1 MREKSFEEKENLLDN
16 NTNEGNIQH
25 KISIEKE
32 SITNGNNDENIKN
45 SEKLSEVNVKASI
58 GNEVIEDNIKA
69 TDTLEFINKK
79 KKENENNENNENE
92 ENDDFDSDKGNKKK
106 NKETK
111 NNFKYHIKINKKFLK
126 YFTLV
131 TIFIYMSLIIAS
143 SIVFHQRRESNP
155 FLFCFKFLDRIPE
168 QSQGRD
174 NKDIIYFLT
183 DLNSFYIIHL
193 VLFIIFISVCYL
205 LIKGSESRIDYFF
218 KDMSIFFVSTL
229 IFNIPILF
237 SGMFTDHFYGNF
249 LQPVAYLILT
259 FLGFLCMLKI
269 YIVAK
274 RHKYKKISSLIN
286 ISILSSFMTAYQLY
300 CFLFNFAYFYMNFYK
315 PQINI
320 KHKEYPE
327 VEIIA
332 GCLYYAVGIVV
343 MTVFKDIF
351 FVIAMVI
358 IENGLLYSKRQNH
371 YLVTIALV
379 NISIVS
385 LNFASV
391 IILIFAYKKKI
402 FHLKEKNKN

>member
-1 MREKSFEEKENLLDN
+1 MRENTIEEKENLLDN

-25 KISIEKE
+25 KISNEKE
-32 SITNGNNDENIKN
+32 RNTNGNDDENIKN
-45 SEKLSEVNVKASI
+45 SEKLSEENVKPSVA
-58 GNEVIEDNIKA
+58 NEVIEDNIKT

-79 KKENENNENNENE
+79 KKESENNENNEN
-92 ENDDFDSDKGNKKK
+92 DDLESDRANKKNNKKK
-106 NKETK
+106 K
-111 NNFKYHIKINKKFLK
+111 NNFKYHININKKFLK

-131 TIFIYMSLIIAS
+131 TIILYIFIIIAS

-259 FLGFLCMLKI
+259 FLGFLCMVKI

-274 RHKYKKISSLIN
+274 GHKYKKISSLIN
-286 ISILSSFMTAYQLY
+286 ISILSSFMTAYQCY
-300 CFLFNFAYFYMNFYK
+300 CFLFNISYCYMNIFK
-315 PQINI
+315 PQIDS
-320 KHKEYPE
+320 KKKDFLE

-332 GCLYYAVGIVV
+332 GCLYFAVGIVV

-358 IENGLLYSKRQNH
+358 IENGLLYSKREDH
-371 YLVTIALV
+371 HLLAIALV

-391 IILIFAYKKKI
+391 IILIFVYNKKI
-402 FHLKEKNKN
+402 FKLKEKK

>member
-1 MREKSFEEKENLLDN
+1 MRENTIEEKENLLDN

-25 KISIEKE
+25 KISNEKE
-32 SITNGNNDENIKN
+32 RNTNGNDDENIKN
-45 SEKLSEVNVKASI
+45 SEKLSEENVKPSVA
-58 GNEVIEDNIKA
+58 NEVIEDNIKT

-79 KKENENNENNENE
+79 KKESENNENNEN
-92 ENDDFDSDKGNKKK
+92 DDLESDRANKKNNKKK
-106 NKETK
+106 K
-111 NNFKYHIKINKKFLK
+111 NNFKYHININKKFLK

-131 TIFIYMSLIIAS
+131 TIILYIFIIIAS
-143 SIVFHQRRESNP
+143 SIVFHQRRETNP
-155 FLFCFKFLDRIPE
+155 FLFCFKFLDRIPA

-205 LIKGSESRIDYFF
+205 LIKGSDNRINYFF
-218 KDMSIFFVSTL
+218 KDMSIFLVSTL

-259 FLGFLCMLKI
+259 FLGFLCMVKI

-274 RHKYKKISSLIN
+274 GHKYKKISSLIN
-286 ISILSSFMTAYQLY
+286 ISILSSFMTAYQCY
-300 CFLFNFAYFYMNFYK
+300 CFLFNISYCYMNIFK
-315 PQINI
+315 PQIDS
-320 KHKEYPE
+320 KKKEFPE

-332 GCLYYAVGIVV
+332 GCLYFAVGIVV

-358 IENGLLYSKRQNH
+358 IENGLLYSKRQDG
-371 YLVTIALV
+371 YVLTIALV

-391 IILIFAYKKKI
+391 IILIFVYNKKI
-402 FHLKEKNKN
+402 FKLKEKK

>member
-1 MREKSFEEKENLLDN
+1 MRENTIEEKESLLDN

-25 KISIEKE
+25 KISNEKE
-32 SITNGNNDENIKN
+32 RNTNGNDDENIKN
-45 SEKLSEVNVKASI
+45 SEKLSEENVKPSVA
-58 GNEVIEDNIKA
+58 NEVIEDNIKT

-79 KKENENNENNENE
+79 KKESENNEKD
-92 ENDDFDSDKGNKKK
+92 ENDDLESDRGNKKN
-106 NKETK
+106 NKKKK
-111 NNFKYHIKINKKFLK
+111 NNFKYHININKKFLK

-131 TIFIYMSLIIAS
+131 TIILYIFIIIAS
-143 SIVFHQRRESNP
+143 SIVFHQRRETNP
-155 FLFCFKFLDRIPE
+155 FLFCFKFLDRIPA

-205 LIKGSESRIDYFF
+205 LIKGSDNRINYFF

-259 FLGFLCMLKI
+259 FLGFLCMVKI

-274 RHKYKKISSLIN
+274 GHKYKKISSLIN
-286 ISILSSFMTAYQLY
+286 ISILSSFMTAYQCY
-300 CFLFNFAYFYMNFYK
+300 CFLFNISYCYMNIFK
-315 PQINI
+315 PQIDS
-320 KHKEYPE
+320 KKKDFLE

-332 GCLYYAVGIVV
+332 GCLYFAVGIVV

-358 IENGLLYSKRQNH
+358 IENGLLYSKRQDG
-371 YLVTIALV
+371 YVLTIALV

-391 IILIFAYKKKI
+391 IILIFVYNKKI
-402 FHLKEKNKN
+402 FKLKEKK

>member
-1 MREKSFEEKENLLDN
+1 MRENTFEEKENLLDN
-16 NTNEGNIQH
+16 NTNEGYIQQT
-25 KISIEKE
+25 ISNEKE
-32 SITNGNNDENIKN
+32 RNTNGNNDENIKN
-45 SEKLSEVNVKASI
+45 SEKLTEENVKPSA
-58 GNEVIEDNIKA
+58 GNEVVIEDNIKT

-79 KKENENNENNENE
+79 KKENKNNENN
-92 ENDDFDSDKGNKKK
+92 ENDDFDSDKGNKKN
-106 NKETK
+106 NKKKK
-111 NNFKYHIKINKKFLK
+111 NNYKYHIYINIKFLK

-131 TIFIYMSLIIAS
+131 AIIIYIFIIIAS

-155 FLFCFKFLDRIPE
+155 FLFCFKFIDRVPA
-168 QSQGRD
+168 QSQGLD
-174 NKDIIYFLT
+174 NKDKEIIYFLT

-205 LIKGSESRIDYFF
+205 LIKGSDSRIDYFF
-218 KDMSIFFVSTL
+218 NNMSIFFVSTL

-237 SGMFTDHFYGNF
+237 SGMFTDHFYGNH
-249 LQPVAYLILT
+249 LQPVVYLILT
-259 FLGFLCMLKI
+259 FLGFLCMVKI

-274 RHKYKKISSLIN
+274 KHKYKKISSLIN
-286 ISILSSFMTAYQLY
+286 ISILSSFMTAYQCY
-300 CFLFNFAYFYMNFYK
+300 CFLFNITYFYMNFFK
-315 PQINI
+315 PKVEET

-332 GCLYYAVGIVV
+332 GCVYFALGIVV

-358 IENGLLYSKRQNH
+358 IEIGLLYSKRKND
-371 YLVTIALV
+371 YLLTIALV

-391 IILIFAYKKKI
+391 IILIFVYNKKI
-402 FHLKEKNKN
+402 FKLKEKK

>member
-1 MREKSFEEKENLLDN
+1 MRENTIEEKENLLDN

-25 KISIEKE
+25 KISNEKE
-32 SITNGNNDENIKN
+32 RNTNGNDDENIKN
-45 SEKLSEVNVKASI
+45 SEKLSEENVKPSV

-69 TDTLEFINKK
+69 TDTLKFINKK
-79 KKENENNENNENE
+79 KKESENNEKN
-92 ENDDFDSDKGNKKK
+92 ENDDLDSDKGNKKN
-106 NKETK
+106 NKKKK
-111 NNFKYHIKINKKFLK
+111 NNFKYHININKKFLK

-131 TIFIYMSLIIAS
+131 TIIIYIFIIIAS

-155 FLFCFKFLDRIPE
+155 FLFCFKFLDRVPA

-205 LIKGSESRIDYFF
+205 LIKGSDSRIDYFF

-237 SGMFTDHFYGNF
+237 SGMFTDHFYGNH
-249 LQPVAYLILT
+249 LQPVIYLILT
-259 FLGFLCMLKI
+259 LFGFLCMVKI

-274 RHKYKKISSLIN
+274 GHKYKKISSLIN
-286 ISILSSFMTAYQLY
+286 ISILSSFMTAYQFY
-300 CFLFNFAYFYMNFYK
+300 CFLFNITYFYMNFSK
-315 PQINI
+315 PQINNSR
-320 KHKEYPE
+320 HKEYPQ

-332 GCLYYAVGIVV
+332 GCVYFAVGIVV

-358 IENGLLYSKRQNH
+358 IENGLLYSKRENH
-371 YLVTIALV
+371 YLLTIALV

-391 IILIFAYKKKI
+391 IILIFVYNKKI
-402 FHLKEKNKN
+402 FKLKEKK

>member
-1 MREKSFEEKENLLDN
+1 MRENSFEEKENLLDN

-193 VLFIIFISVCYL
+193 VLFIIFISVC
-205 LIKGSESRIDYFF
+205 
-218 KDMSIFFVSTL
+218 
-229 IFNIPILF
+229 
-237 SGMFTDHFYGNF
+237 GMFTDHFYGNF
-249 LQPVAYLILT
+249 LQPVVYLILT

-332 GCLYYAVGIVV
+332 GCIYFAVGIVV

>member
-1 MREKSFEEKENLLDN
+1 MRENTIEEKENLLDN

-25 KISIEKE
+25 KISNEKE
-32 SITNGNNDENIKN
+32 RNTNGNDDENIKN
-45 SEKLSEVNVKASI
+45 SEKLSEENVKPSV

-79 KKENENNENNENE
+79 KKENENNEKN
-92 ENDDFDSDKGNKKK
+92 ENDDLDSDKGNKKN
-106 NKETK
+106 NKKKK
-111 NNFKYHIKINKKFLK
+111 NNFKYHININKKFLK

-131 TIFIYMSLIIAS
+131 TIIIYIFIIIAS

-155 FLFCFKFLDRIPE
+155 FLFCFKFLDRVPA

-205 LIKGSESRIDYFF
+205 LIKGSDSRIDYFF

-237 SGMFTDHFYGNF
+237 SGMFTDHFYGNH
-249 LQPVAYLILT
+249 LQPVIYLILT
-259 FLGFLCMLKI
+259 LFGFLCMVKI

-274 RHKYKKISSLIN
+274 GHKYKKISSLIN
-286 ISILSSFMTAYQLY
+286 ISILSSFMTAYQCY
-300 CFLFNFAYFYMNFYK
+300 CFLFNITYFYMNFYK
-315 PQINI
+315 PQIDS

-327 VEIIA
+327 VEIFA
-332 GCLYYAVGIVV
+332 GCIYFAVGIVV

-358 IENGLLYSKRQNH
+358 IENGLLYSKRVNH
-371 YLVTIALV
+371 YLLTIALV

-391 IILIFAYKKKI
+391 IILIFVYNKKI
-402 FHLKEKNKN
+402 FKLKEKK